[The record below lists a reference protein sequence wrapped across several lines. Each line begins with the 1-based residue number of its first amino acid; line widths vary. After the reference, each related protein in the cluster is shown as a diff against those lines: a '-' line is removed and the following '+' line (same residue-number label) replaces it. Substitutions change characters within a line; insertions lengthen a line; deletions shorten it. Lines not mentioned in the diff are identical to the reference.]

1 MPRVKKPAKVKE
13 PIRLRMKELADGSK
27 SLYLDIYRNGKRSYE
42 YLKMYIIPETDDNAR
57 KRNAA
62 TMTAANTIKSRRI
75 IELTNSEA
83 GIKRAD
89 DKEAVLLLDWMNTY
103 MENQQKRGKKD
114 GHQIKVAIQIL
125 KDYAGERVTM
135 EQVDKTFCQGYIDY
149 LLTEYRPQGKPVSKF
164 TAQNYYRV
172 LNGALNA
179 AVRADVIKL
188 NPFTKIGNSDKIH
201 RPESKREYMTIEEL
215 RALIATPMKNEAVKQ
230 AYLFSC
236 FCGLRIS
243 DIIGLKWGNVYA
255 DNGQYRLEV
264 VMQKTKEP
272 IYLPLS
278 NEALKWMPEREDK
291 AADDPVFNL
300 PSNINQYLRP
310 WAEAAGITKRF
321 TFHTAR
327 HTFATMM
334 LTLGADLYTVSK
346 LLGHTSVRMTQ
357 VYAKIIN
364 QKKDEAVNLVNGL
377 FD

>member
-1 MPRVKKPAKVKE
+1 MPRIKKPAKVKE
-13 PIRLRMKELADGSK
+13 PIRLRMKELANGSK

-75 IELTNSEA
+75 IELTNGEA

-89 DKEAVLLLDWMNTY
+89 NQETVSLLDWMNTY

-125 KDYAGERVTM
+125 KEYAGERVTM

-188 NPFTKIGNSDKIH
+188 NPFTKICNSDKIR

-243 DIIGLKWGNVYA
+243 DIIGLKWGNVYV

-278 NEALKWMPEREDK
+278 PEALRWMPERGEKTAED
-291 AADDPVFNL
+291 AVFDL
-300 PSNINQYLRP
+300 PSTTHINILIKP
-310 WAEAAGITKRF
+310 WAKAAGIDKKFSFHISRRCELSLLLITNNLQRF
-321 TFHTAR
+321 
-327 HTFATMM
+327 
-334 LTLGADLYTVSK
+334 VS
-346 LLGHTSVRMTQ
+346 
-357 VYAKIIN
+357 
-364 QKKDEAVNLVNGL
+364 
-377 FD
+377 